1 MKQNRKSKAETT
13 TSRPA
18 IAKQVLAVR
27 SSVPKW
33 WKCLSCKKSC
43 YDDNKD
49 YYMLKDEVWKS
60 IHPQVKG
67 MLCMD
72 CCEKKLGRKLI
83 ASDIHPCPLTTDIN
97 QYTRSILL
105 NDR

>member
-1 MKQNRKSKAETT
+1 
-13 TSRPA
+13 
-18 IAKQVLAVR
+18 
-27 SSVPKW
+27 
-33 WKCLSCKKSC
+33 
-43 YDDNKD
+43 
-49 YYMLKDEVWKS
+49 MLKDEVWKR
-60 IHPQVKG
+60 INPKVEG

-83 ASDIHPCPLTTDIN
+83 AADIHPCPLTTDIN